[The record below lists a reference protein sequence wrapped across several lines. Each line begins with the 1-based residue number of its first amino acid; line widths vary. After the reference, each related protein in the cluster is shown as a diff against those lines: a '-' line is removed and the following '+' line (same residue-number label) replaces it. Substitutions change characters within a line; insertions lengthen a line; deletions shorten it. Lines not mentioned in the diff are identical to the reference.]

1 MKDDIELIIEPQRRL
16 AMNVQEL
23 WQFRELFFFFTW
35 RDVKVRYKQTV
46 LGVLWVIL
54 QPLVMAVILTLTFRR
69 VLGNYVT
76 EMDYTLFVLS
86 GIILWN
92 FFAASIT
99 TVGTS
104 MITNAPIIKKIYFP
118 RLIIPCAGVL
128 VSLVDF
134 LVSLV
139 MFIIFAVIK
148 SPETDFFLLI
158 LCWPL
163 ALIVAMIG
171 TFGIGTWLSALSVK
185 YRDFRFIVP
194 FIVQFGFF
202 ITPVVYPISIIEQGW
217 LRYFIALNPMYGAI
231 NLFRMPFM
239 AVVPDLSLIA
249 ISFASA
255 AVFCIIG
262 TSYFKKT
269 EAFFAD
275 LA

>member
-1 MKDDIELIIEPQRRL
+1 
-16 AMNVQEL
+16 
-23 WQFRELFFFFTW
+23 
-35 RDVKVRYKQTV
+35 
-46 LGVLWVIL
+46 VLWVIL

-158 LCWPL
+158 LCL
-163 ALIVAMIG
+163 H
-171 TFGIGTWLSALSVK
+171 
-185 YRDFRFIVP
+185 
-194 FIVQFGFF
+194 
-202 ITPVVYPISIIEQGW
+202 
-217 LRYFIALNPMYGAI
+217 
-231 NLFRMPFM
+231 
-239 AVVPDLSLIA
+239 
-249 ISFASA
+249 
-255 AVFCIIG
+255 
-262 TSYFKKT
+262 
-269 EAFFAD
+269 
-275 LA
+275 